1 MSLNLGNR
9 NIKDIY
15 FGATKIKEV
24 YLGSV
29 KVYDKAPIYNKDRYE
44 YTLFENTY
52 GGSSSGTISDSF
64 RNYDMIGLRLSND
77 SNTTEP
83 RKTRGANWIWLN
95 EGTFNNDSG
104 KCRVLYRYY
113 DGDNFCNLMCYFN
126 YDNVNKSF
134 NISVPNSAL
143 GWNIYTIANDSSRM
157 LSRYAYS
164 SDLSIVSKIV
174 GVKYQ

>member
-1 MSLNLGNR
+1 MSINLGNR

-15 FGATKIKEV
+15 LGATKIKEA

-29 KVYDKAPIYNKDRYE
+29 KIYGKSTIFKDRYE
-44 YTLFENTY
+44 YTLFENQY
-52 GGSSSGTISDSF
+52 GGVSSGAVSDSF
-64 RNYDMIGLRLSND
+64 SNYDMIGIRLSND
-77 SNTTEP
+77 PNTTEP

-95 EGTFNNDSG
+95 KESFEVDSG
-104 KCRVLYRYY
+104 AYRLLYKYY
-113 DGDNFCNLMCYFN
+113 DGIYFCNLLCFFN

-134 NISVPNSAL
+134 NISVP
-143 GWNIYTIANDSSRM
+143 GDGYKIYTKADDDTQMRCG
-157 LSRYAYS
+157 YTA